1 MHAWRVARR
10 QREAAQWQW
19 HGSEPCRAVRVVCSG
34 ACRGTHAPR
43 ICWARV
49 DGRAAASLC
58 RRRAGYGTGWRAC
71 AGDVVWCGGAP
82 RGMRR
87 RGAVRDKL
95 RVTDGTGA
103 ELGGGCAGSARGC
116 DLVGCAEWSAVALQW
131 SACRVR
137 SPRMCV
143 AASDA
148 LCGAAPSDLLLDL
161 LFDCMAWCG
170 SVSLVTD
177 FSARMRKSRNVWIS
191 ANMRK
196 SRNGCVAVL

>member
-1 MHAWRVARR
+1 MCPGVWNKLALSELRPHAIVGR
-10 QREAAQWQW
+10 
-19 HGSEPCRAVRVVCSG
+19 GSQSVGPVVDTESY
-34 ACRGTHAPR
+34 A
-43 ICWARV
+43 WASHQL
-49 DGRAAASLC
+49 GRH
-58 RRRAGYGTGWRAC
+58 
-71 AGDVVWCGGAP
+71 D
-82 RGMRR
+82 
-87 RGAVRDKL
+87 DNI
-95 RVTDGTGA
+95 
-103 ELGGGCAGSARGC
+103 EHAGSARGC

-196 SRNGCVAVL
+196 SRNGCVAVNDAVTAVW

>member
-1 MHAWRVARR
+1 MWCH
-10 QREAAQWQW
+10 
-19 HGSEPCRAVRVVCSG
+19 SG
-34 ACRGTHAPR
+34 EVSNAT
-43 ICWARV
+43 V
-49 DGRAAASLC
+49 
-58 RRRAGYGTGWRAC
+58 
-71 AGDVVWCGGAP
+71 GA
-82 RGMRR
+82 
-87 RGAVRDKL
+87 
-95 RVTDGTGA
+95 
-103 ELGGGCAGSARGC
+103 ARGC

-170 SVSLVTD
+170 SGSLVTD